1 MKGPARALALLALS
15 LLPLLSLPARAASTA
30 ESGPIHLYLTFIRG
44 NPVTTITVGDRT
56 VQALVDTGGGAV
68 TLGKD
73 VIASAGGV
81 RLTGTLESR
90 DVYGH
95 QRADPRFR
103 VPVVVIDGHAF
114 HDLPVVQSPEQGGP
128 PVPNGIGRRLISRY
142 FAVVDF
148 ASGSFTLWPP
158 ELRDA
163 AMVNCGPTRIRMEH
177 TEEAGLAVSDFDTQ
191 SGPIR
196 LLWDTGA
203 TGSILPAP
211 LVDSLRL
218 ASVVRH
224 GTEFWQASIFSAGG
238 RDFAPV
244 EFVVLPQLKLPGD
257 FHGLLGRTFFDKH
270 VVCLDYRHREVWVR

>member
-1 MKGPARALALLALS
+1 MKGRARRLALVALS
-15 LLPLLSLPARAASTA
+15 LPLAASAAQRTD
-30 ESGPIHLYLTFIRG
+30 PIHLYLTFIRG
-44 NPVTTITVGDRT
+44 NPVTTITVGNQS
-56 VQALVDTGGGAV
+56 VQALVDTGGDAL

-73 VIASAGGV
+73 VIARAGGV
-81 RLTGTLESR
+81 RLAGTLASR

-95 QRADPRFR
+95 ERANPRFR
-103 VPVVVIDGHAF
+103 VPVILIDGHAF
-114 HDLPVVQSPEQGGP
+114 HDMPVVQASEQGGP
-128 PVPNGIGRRLISRY
+128 PLPNGIGRQLISRY

-158 ELRDA
+158 QSRDA

-177 TEEAGLAVSDFDTQ
+177 TQEAGLAVSDFDTQ

-224 GTEFWQASIFSAGG
+224 GTEFWQASSFSAGG

-257 FHGLLGRTFFDKH
+257 FHGLLGRTFFEKH